1 MNMYLH
7 LSRRLTSGPRRPED
21 LALFLDTAWQLLQLD
36 GEEDRVLHALADR
49 GTATG
54 SIQDGSSSS
63 SSVGAGGLLLLQQL
77 AQSTAAGAD
86 CKLHSSASMQQVH
99 VVWHL
104 CHKVGMQLHRS
115 QLLMI
120 LPDLHNMFGAGT
132 TSMYH
137 PPIT

>member
-7 LSRRLTSGPRRPED
+7 VSRRLTSGPRRPED

-54 SIQDGSSSS
+54 SIQDGSS

-120 LPDLHNMFGAGT
+120 LPDLHNMCGAGT
-132 TSMYH
+132 ASMYH